1 MTPFKLT
8 DELIADI
15 QLMVSEKRN
24 TDLQSM
30 MGEFHY
36 ADIAEIA
43 EELTVEEATYIIKLL
58 DSEKTSDILAE
69 MDEDIRE
76 SVLDNLSA
84 KEIAGELEE
93 LDTDDAADIVGEL
106 PKEIVQE
113 VISKIEDREHAKDIV
128 DLLRYDEDSAGGL
141 MAKELVKVNE
151 NWNVLTCVKEM
162 RAQAEN
168 VTRVHSI
175 YVVDDEEKLK
185 GRLSL
190 KDLLTTSTKTHIKDI
205 YIPKV
210 DSVGVNE
217 KAEEV
222 AKIMSKYDL
231 EAIPVVDEI
240 GRLVGRITIDDIVD
254 VIREEADKDYQMA
267 AGISQDVEADDSI
280 WELTRARL
288 PWLILGLF
296 GGAAAAYI
304 MGGFEEMFRKYTVL
318 FLFTPLIAAMAGNVG
333 VQSSA
338 IIVQGLANDDL
349 KGSVSNRLVKE
360 IVLALLNGVILA
372 IILLLF
378 TWGWKG
384 NFMTALAISISLI
397 AVIVVAGFVG
407 TFTPL
412 FLHKRGVDPAIAT
425 GPFITTSNDIFG
437 ILIYFLIAKMILS
450 KNMLNLRNCGTH
462 IKLPLS
468 TTCKLS

>member
-8 DELIADI
+8 DELLEEIQQLIAE
-15 QLMVSEKRN
+15 QKNAE
-24 TDLQSM
+24 LQM
-30 MGEFHY
+30 MMQEFHY

-43 EELTVEEATYIIKLL
+43 DELDVDEATYLIKLL

-69 MDEDIRE
+69 MHEDIRE
-76 SVLDNLSA
+76 AVLGNLTA
-84 KEIAGELEE
+84 KEIASELEE
-93 LDTDDAADIVGEL
+93 LDTDDAVDIINEL

-113 VISKIEDREHAKDIV
+113 VISEIEDREHARHIV
-128 DLLRYDEDSAGGL
+128 DLLRYDEDTAGGL

-175 YVVDDEEKLK
+175 YVVDDDGILK

-190 KDLLTTSTKTHIKDI
+190 KDLLTTSTKTNIKDV

-210 DSVGVNE
+210 DSVNVNE

-267 AGISQDVEADDSI
+267 AGISREVEADDSI

-288 PWLILGLF
+288 PWLLIGMF
-296 GGAAAAYI
+296 GGIGAASI
-304 MGGFEEMFRKYTVL
+304 INSFQPLMGNFPILLIFV
-318 FLFTPLIAAMAGNVG
+318 PLIQATAGNVG

-338 IIVQGLANDDL
+338 IMVQGLANDTVKGEVMKRLL
-349 KGSVSNRLVKE
+349 KEFAIGLINGIAIAAVVLLVSHF
-360 IVLALLNGVILA
+360 
-372 IILLLF
+372 LF
-378 TWGWKG
+378 GTPY
-384 NFMTALAISISLI
+384 MVSITIGI
-397 AVIVVAGFVG
+397 AVILVIIIAALIG
-407 TFTPL
+407 TFIPV
-412 FLHKRGVDPAIAT
+412 FLDKRGIDPAIAT

-437 ILIYFLIAKMILS
+437 ILIYFSIAKLIL
-450 KNMLNLRNCGTH
+450 G
-462 IKLPLS
+462 I
-468 TTCKLS
+468 